1 MRVQADELA
10 LNYEIYG
17 EAGEWLVM
25 CHGLGAGLQ
34 SMREPAHYF
43 ADGYR
48 VLIWDN
54 RGLGGSDDAAEGGDY
69 SIATHARD
77 LEGLLRALGIERP
90 IVYGV
95 SWGGV
100 VALRHAIDFP
110 GRSRALVVDSTSA
123 EMNAHAAENW
133 IARGRALF
141 EGGVEAMAAAP
152 AGLTEGGGAAPRP
165 PRSEAEPLRIDAR
178 GFLET
183 CEALATL
190 HTKPMTEDLRALDVP
205 TLAIVGEDDHVAGVG
220 GTVKLSRAI
229 PGCRLVIVPNAGHG
243 VCMFDPERLRL
254 ELESLIAGLDG

>member
-1 MRVQADELA
+1 MRVQAGELE

-17 EAGEWLVM
+17 DAGDWLVM

-34 SMREPAHYF
+34 SMREPARFF

-54 RGLGGSDDAAEGGDY
+54 RGLGGSDDAPEGGDY

-77 LEGLLRALGIERP
+77 LEALLAALEIDRAIM
-90 IVYGV
+90 YGV

-100 VALRHAIDFP
+100 VALRHAIDSP
-110 GRSRALVVDSTSA
+110 SRVLALVVDSTSA

-133 IARGRALF
+133 VARGRALF
-141 EGGVEAMAAAP
+141 EGGAEAMAAAP
-152 AGLTEGGGAAPRP
+152 AGLTEAGGAAPRV
-165 PRSEAEPLRIDAR
+165 PRTEADPLRIDPR

-190 HTKPMTEDLRALDVP
+190 HTRPMNEELRNLDV
-205 TLAIVGEDDHVAGVG
+205 TALAIVGEDDRVAGVG
-220 GTVKLSRAI
+220 GTVKLSRAL

-243 VCMFDPERLRL
+243 VCMFDPARLREEMEAL
-254 ELESLIAGLDG
+254 VAGLDG

>member
-1 MRVQADELA
+1 MRVRAGELE
-10 LNYEIYG
+10 LNYETHG
-17 EAGEWLVM
+17 DAGEWLVL

-34 SMREPAHYF
+34 SMRAPARFF

-54 RGLGGSDDAAEGGDY
+54 RGLGGSDDAPEGGGY

-77 LEGLLRALGIERP
+77 LEGLLTALEIERP

-110 GRSRALVVDSTSA
+110 GRARALVVDSTSA

-133 IARGRALF
+133 VARGRALF
-141 EGGVEAMAAAP
+141 EGGVESMAAAP
-152 AGLTEGGGAAPRP
+152 AGLTEAGGAAPRVP
-165 PRSEAEPLRIDAR
+165 QTEAEPLRIDAR

-190 HTKPMTEDLRALDVP
+190 HTQPMSEELRALAVP
-205 TLAIVGEDDHVAGVG
+205 TLAIVGEDDRVAGVG

-229 PGCRLVIVPNAGHG
+229 PDCRLVIVPNAGHG
-243 VCMFDPERLRL
+243 VCMFDPERLRR
-254 ELESLIAGLDG
+254 EMEALIAGLDG

>member
-1 MRVQADELA
+1 MRVQAGELE
-10 LNYEIYG
+10 LNYETYG
-17 EAGEWLVM
+17 ETGPWLVM

-34 SMREPAHYF
+34 SMREPARFF

-54 RGLGGSDDAAEGGDY
+54 RGLGGSDDAPEGGDY

-77 LEGLLRALGIERP
+77 LEALLAALEVDRA

-100 VALRHAIDFP
+100 VAFRHAIDSP
-110 GRSRALVVDSTSA
+110 SRVRALVVDSTSA

-133 IARGRALF
+133 VARGRALF
-141 EGGVEAMAAAP
+141 EGGVEAMSAAP
-152 AGLTEGGGAAPRP
+152 AGLTEAGAAPRAP
-165 PRSEAEPLRIDAR
+165 QPAADALRIDPR

-190 HTKPMTEDLRALDVP
+190 HTHPMNDELRALGVP
-205 TLAIVGEDDHVAGVG
+205 TLAIVGEDDRVAGVG

-229 PGCRLVIVPNAGHG
+229 PACRLVIVPNAGHG
-243 VCMFDPERLRL
+243 VCMFDPARLRQ
-254 ELESLIAGLDG
+254 EMESLLAGLDG